1 MNNSKKSHKHIDL
14 TSTLSSSP
22 PLPPTKLK
30 IITNGNGISTAIPAN
45 GNKFRSRTT
54 KNVLPAAETL
64 DVYEFVSGSKFL
76 MVNQAIFS
84 FQTIYISFVS
94 NSESKWIEDK
104 SCIDI
109 QRLHIG

>member
-14 TSTLSSSP
+14 TLSSSSP
-22 PLPPTKLK
+22 PPTKLK

-64 DVYEFVSGSKFL
+64 DVYEFVSS
-76 MVNQAIFS
+76 
-84 FQTIYISFVS
+84 
-94 NSESKWIEDK
+94 SETLNLKQE
-104 SCIDI
+104 
-109 QRLHIG
+109 